1 MIKLSLFNFRDLS
14 TFCLTLCLALL
25 VVSCSVKPKAQS
37 RYQANFDFKT
47 AKSYSLY
54 YRNSVFS
61 DYQNLSDTDR
71 NSVELAIE
79 QAFDA
84 RGFAYKEPEQA
95 DFIIT
100 YFVSQNSR
108 RDLARYNQGVRY
120 CRYCLQ
126 EYDDDSK
133 ELSVKPFGTFIVDL
147 VDTKTKRSVWRAVS
161 DIRLSDKD
169 NSQELQ
175 VKFEQALVA
184 MLSQYPGQQLLQ
196 RAR

>member
-1 MIKLSLFNFRDLS
+1 MRLIVVV
-14 TFCLTLCLALL
+14 FCCWL
-25 VVSCSVKPKAQS
+25 VVGCSTSYQANS
-37 RYQANFDFKT
+37 RYQANFDFLT
-47 AKSYSLY
+47 AKNYSLY
-54 YRNSVFS
+54 YRNSRFS

-84 RGFAYKEPEQA
+84 KGFVYQPPEQA
-95 DFIIT
+95 DFIVT

-126 EYDDDSK
+126 GFDPDDK
-133 ELSVKPFGTFIVDL
+133 TLKVQPIGTLIIDL
-147 VDTKTKRSVWRAVS
+147 VDVSTKRSVWRAVS
-161 DIRLSDKD
+161 DIKFKEKD

-175 VKFEQALVA
+175 SKFQQALTA
-184 MLSQYPGQQLLQ
+184 MLAQYPDSSLLS
-196 RAR
+196 RTD